1 MGSSNEIIIKD
12 LHTDLVRMRNEL
24 HEMNKYLKMISDKI
38 IEIEQDEVEIKYAIM
53 SVNIN
58 EEESD
63 QNE

>member
-1 MGSSNEIIIKD
+1 
-12 LHTDLVRMRNEL
+12 
-24 HEMNKYLKMISDKI
+24 MISDKI